1 MNEFSMK
8 KEMMNCNPNINVNM
22 FRSNA
27 ESFLQQPSPVSIH
40 SIIENLRSLYTCK

>member
-8 KEMMNCNPNINVNM
+8 KEMMNFNPNMNVNI
-22 FRSNA
+22 FRNNA
-27 ESFLQQPSPVSIH
+27 ESFHQQPSPVSLH